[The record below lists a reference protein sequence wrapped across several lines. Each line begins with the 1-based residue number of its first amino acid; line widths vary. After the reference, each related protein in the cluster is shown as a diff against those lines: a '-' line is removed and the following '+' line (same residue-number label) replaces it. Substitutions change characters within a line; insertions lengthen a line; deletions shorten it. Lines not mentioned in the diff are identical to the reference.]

1 MGRRQKECLI
11 LSETEFIYICITIMT
26 RKIILLIFFFSTV
39 HIFSQ
44 DNEIGIFAGGSNYIG
59 DVGPTTYISP
69 FSYNAST
76 NYVGGIIFRKNFN
89 ERISARA
96 KFNYSKIGSSDNW
109 PQTAD
114 YRKERG
120 KYFKNKIIE
129 FGLGIDFNFFEFDV
143 FESSLQMTPY
153 ISTGISY
160 FLYDALR
167 YQQTESKA
175 IKYADAYNLSLP
187 ITLGY
192 KIKPLKDF
200 IIAFEITANHSY
212 TDNLDGSKPSEK
224 QLSSSDYFGST
235 LSKDWYVFSGIS
247 ITYLFGKKKCYCP
260 N

>member
-1 MGRRQKECLI
+1 M
-11 LSETEFIYICITIMT
+11 
-26 RKIILLIFFFSTV
+26 
-39 HIFSQ
+39 HIFPQ

-59 DVGPTTYISP
+59 DVGPNAYISP

-76 NYVGGIIFRKNFN
+76 NYVGGVIFRKNFN

-114 YRKERG
+114 YRNERG

-212 TDNLDGSKPSEK
+212 TDNLDGSRPSEK
-224 QLSSSDYFGST
+224 QLSSSDYFNST

-247 ITYLFGKKKCYCP
+247 ITYLFGKKNCYCP
-260 N
+260 D

>member
-1 MGRRQKECLI
+1 M
-11 LSETEFIYICITIMT
+11 S

-76 NYVGGIIFRKNFN
+76 NYVGGVIFRKNFN

-96 KFNYSKIGSSDNW
+96 KLNYSKIGSSDNW

-114 YRKERG
+114 YRQQRG
-120 KYFKNKIIE
+120 KYFKNTIVEI
-129 FGLGIDFNFFEFDV
+129 GLGIDFNFFEFDV
-143 FESSLQMTPY
+143 YESSLQMTPY
-153 ISTGISY
+153 ISTGIS
-160 FLYDALR
+160 FFEYDTLK
-167 YQQTESKA
+167 YDKSESMA
-175 IKYADAYNLSLP
+175 TQYGDATSISIP

-200 IIAFEITANHSY
+200 IVAFEITANHSF
-212 TDNLDGSKPSEK
+212 TDNLDGSRPDKKFLIST
-224 QLSSSDYFGST
+224 DYFGST

>member
-1 MGRRQKECLI
+1 
-11 LSETEFIYICITIMT
+11 MT

-109 PQTAD
+109 PQTVD
-114 YRKERG
+114 YRQQRG

>member
-1 MGRRQKECLI
+1 M
-11 LSETEFIYICITIMT
+11 S

-76 NYVGGIIFRKNFN
+76 NYVGGVIFRKNFN

-114 YRKERG
+114 YRQQRG
-120 KYFKNKIIE
+120 KYFKNTIVEI
-129 FGLGIDFNFFEFDV
+129 GLGIDFNFFKFDV
-143 FESSLQMTPY
+143 YESSLQMTPY
-153 ISTGISY
+153 ISTGIS
-160 FLYDALR
+160 FFEYDTL
-167 YQQTESKA
+167 
-175 IKYADAYNLSLP
+175 KYDKSELMATQYGDATSISIP

-200 IIAFEITANHSY
+200 IVAFEITANHSF
-212 TDNLDGSKPSEK
+212 TDNLDGSRPDKKFLIST
-224 QLSSSDYFGST
+224 DYFGST

>member
-1 MGRRQKECLI
+1 MI
-11 LSETEFIYICITIMT
+11 
-26 RKIILLIFFFSTV
+26 RKIILLIFFFNTV

-76 NYVGGIIFRKNFN
+76 NYVGGVIFRKNFN

-109 PQTAD
+109 PQTVD
-114 YRKERG
+114 YRQQRG

-212 TDNLDGSKPSEK
+212 TDNLDGSRPSEK

-235 LSKDWYVFSGIS
+235 LSKDWYIFSGIS

>member
-1 MGRRQKECLI
+1 M
-11 LSETEFIYICITIMT
+11 S

-76 NYVGGIIFRKNFN
+76 NYVGGVIFRKNFN

-96 KFNYSKIGSSDNW
+96 KLNYSKIGSSDNW
-109 PQTAD
+109 PQTVD

-120 KYFKNKIIE
+120 KYFKNRIVEI
-129 FGLGIDFNFFEFDV
+129 GLGIDFNFFEFDV
-143 FESSLQMTPY
+143 YESLLQMTPY
-153 ISTGISY
+153 ISTGIS
-160 FLYDALR
+160 FFEYDPLK
-167 YQQTESKA
+167 YDKSESMA
-175 IKYADAYNLSLP
+175 TQYGDATSISIH

-200 IIAFEITANHSY
+200 IVAFEITANHSF
-212 TDNLDGSKPSEK
+212 TDNLDGSRPDKKFLIST
-224 QLSSSDYFGST
+224 DYFGST

>member
-1 MGRRQKECLI
+1 MN
-11 LSETEFIYICITIMT
+11 
-26 RKIILLIFFFSTV
+26 RKIILVIFFFSTV

-76 NYVGGIIFRKNFN
+76 NYVLGVIFRKNFN

-114 YRKERG
+114 YRKARG

>member
-1 MGRRQKECLI
+1 
-11 LSETEFIYICITIMT
+11 
-26 RKIILLIFFFSTV
+26 V

-76 NYVGGIIFRKNFN
+76 NYVGGVIFRKNFN

-96 KFNYSKIGSSDNW
+96 KLNYSKIGSSDNW
-109 PQTAD
+109 PQTSD
-114 YRKERG
+114 YRQQRG
-120 KYFKNKIIE
+120 KYFKNRIVEI
-129 FGLGIDFNFFEFDV
+129 GLGIDFNFFEFDV
-143 FESSLQMTPY
+143 YESSLQMTPY
-153 ISTGISY
+153 ISTGIS
-160 FLYDALR
+160 FFEYDPLK
-167 YQQTESKA
+167 YDKSESMA
-175 IKYADAYNLSLP
+175 TQYGDATSISIP

-200 IIAFEITANHSY
+200 IVAFEITANHSF
-212 TDNLDGSKPSEK
+212 TDNLDGSRPDKKFLIST
-224 QLSSSDYFGST
+224 DYFGST

>member
-1 MGRRQKECLI
+1 M
-11 LSETEFIYICITIMT
+11 S
-26 RKIILLIFFFSTV
+26 RKIILLIFFFSTM

-76 NYVGGIIFRKNFN
+76 NYVGGVIFRKNFN

-96 KFNYSKIGSSDNW
+96 KLNYSKIGSSDNW
-109 PQTAD
+109 PQTVD

-120 KYFKNKIIE
+120 KYFKNRIVEI
-129 FGLGIDFNFFEFDV
+129 GLGIDFNFFEFDV
-143 FESSLQMTPY
+143 YESSLQMTPY
-153 ISTGISY
+153 ISTGIS
-160 FLYDALR
+160 FFEYDPLK
-167 YQQTESKA
+167 YDKSESMA
-175 IKYADAYNLSLP
+175 TQYGDATSISIP
-187 ITLGY
+187 VTLGY

-200 IIAFEITANHSY
+200 IVAFEITANHSF
-212 TDNLDGSKPSEK
+212 TDNLDGSRPDKKFLIST
-224 QLSSSDYFGST
+224 DYFGST

>member
-1 MGRRQKECLI
+1 MI
-11 LSETEFIYICITIMT
+11 
-26 RKIILLIFFFSTV
+26 RKIILLIFFFSTL

-76 NYVGGIIFRKNFN
+76 NYVGGILFRKNFN

-114 YRKERG
+114 YRQQRG

-143 FESSLQMTPY
+143 FENSLQMTPY

-200 IIAFEITANHSY
+200 IIAFFLAF
-212 TDNLDGSKPSEK
+212 
-224 QLSSSDYFGST
+224 SSAILHD
-235 LSKDWYVFSGIS
+235 
-247 ITYLFGKKKCYCP
+247 
-260 N
+260 

>member
-1 MGRRQKECLI
+1 
-11 LSETEFIYICITIMT
+11 MT

-39 HIFSQ
+39 HVFSQ

-96 KFNYSKIGSSDNW
+96 KLNYSKIGSSDNW
-109 PQTAD
+109 PQTVD

-120 KYFKNKIIE
+120 KYFKNKIVE
-129 FGLGIDFNFFEFDV
+129 VGLGIDFNFFEFDV

-153 ISTGISY
+153 MSTGIS
-160 FLYDALR
+160 FFEYDPLK
-167 YQQTESKA
+167 YDKSESMA
-175 IKYADAYNLSLP
+175 TQYGDASSISIP

-200 IIAFEITANHSY
+200 IIAFEITANHSF
-212 TDNLDGSKPSEK
+212 TDNLDGSRPDKKFLIST
-224 QLSSSDYFGST
+224 DYFGST

>member
-1 MGRRQKECLI
+1 M
-11 LSETEFIYICITIMT
+11 S

-76 NYVGGIIFRKNFN
+76 NYVGGVIFRKNFN

-109 PQTAD
+109 PQTAE
-114 YRKERG
+114 YRQQRG
-120 KYFKNKIIE
+120 KYFKNTIVEI
-129 FGLGIDFNFFEFDV
+129 GLGIDFNFFKFDV
-143 FESSLQMTPY
+143 YESSLQMTPY
-153 ISTGISY
+153 ISTGIS
-160 FLYDALR
+160 FFEYDTL
-167 YQQTESKA
+167 
-175 IKYADAYNLSLP
+175 KYDKSELMATQYGDATSISIP

-200 IIAFEITANHSY
+200 IVAFEITANHSF
-212 TDNLDGSKPSEK
+212 TDNLDGSRPDKKFLIST
-224 QLSSSDYFGST
+224 DYFGST

>member
-1 MGRRQKECLI
+1 
-11 LSETEFIYICITIMT
+11 MT
-26 RKIILLIFFFSTV
+26 RKIILLIFFFNTV

-76 NYVGGIIFRKNFN
+76 NYVGGVIFRKNFN

-96 KFNYSKIGSSDNW
+96 KLNYSKIGSSDNW
-109 PQTAD
+109 PQTVD

-120 KYFKNKIIE
+120 KYFKNRIVE
-129 FGLGIDFNFFEFDV
+129 VGLGIDFNFFEFDV
-143 FESSLQMTPY
+143 YESSLQMTPY
-153 ISTGISY
+153 ISTGIS
-160 FLYDALR
+160 FFEYDPLK
-167 YQQTESKA
+167 YDKSESMA
-175 IKYADAYNLSLP
+175 TQYGDATSISIP

-200 IIAFEITANHSY
+200 IVAFEITANHSF
-212 TDNLDGSKPSEK
+212 TDNLDGSRPDKKFLIST
-224 QLSSSDYFGST
+224 DYFGST

>member
-1 MGRRQKECLI
+1 
-11 LSETEFIYICITIMT
+11 MT

-76 NYVGGIIFRKNFN
+76 NYVGGVIFRKNFN

-96 KFNYSKIGSSDNW
+96 KLNYSKIGSSDNW
-109 PQTAD
+109 PQTVD

-120 KYFKNKIIE
+120 KYFKNRLVE
-129 FGLGIDFNFFEFDV
+129 VGVGIDFNFFEFDV
-143 FESSLQMTPY
+143 YESTLQMTPY
-153 ISTGISY
+153 ISTGIS
-160 FLYDALR
+160 FFEYDSLK
-167 YQQTESKA
+167 YDKSESMA
-175 IKYADAYNLSLP
+175 TQYGDASSISIP
-187 ITLGY
+187 VTLGY

-200 IIAFEITANHSY
+200 IIAFEITANHSF
-212 TDNLDGSKPSEK
+212 TDNLDGSRPDKKFLIST
-224 QLSSSDYFGST
+224 DYFGST

>member
-1 MGRRQKECLI
+1 
-11 LSETEFIYICITIMT
+11 MT
-26 RKIILLIFFFSTV
+26 RKIILLIFFFSTM

-76 NYVGGIIFRKNFN
+76 NYVGGVIFRKNFN

-96 KFNYSKIGSSDNW
+96 KLNYSKIGSSDNW
-109 PQTAD
+109 PQTVD

-120 KYFKNKIIE
+120 KYFKNRIVE
-129 FGLGIDFNFFEFDV
+129 VGLGIDFNFFEFDI

-153 ISTGISY
+153 ISTGVSY
-160 FLYDALR
+160 FNYNALR
-167 YQQTESKA
+167 YEIGVANATQYGKGSNISFPVT
-175 IKYADAYNLSLP
+175 I
-187 ITLGY
+187 GY
-192 KIKPLKDF
+192 KVKPLKSF
-200 IIAFEITANHSY
+200 IVALEISANY
-212 TDNLDGSKPSEK
+212 ALTDNLDGSHPIKKYSTE
-224 QLSSSDYFGST
+224 SDMFGST

>member
-1 MGRRQKECLI
+1 
-11 LSETEFIYICITIMT
+11 MT

-76 NYVGGIIFRKNFN
+76 NYVGGVIFRKNFN

-114 YRKERG
+114 YRQQRG
-120 KYFKNKIIE
+120 KYFKNTIVEI
-129 FGLGIDFNFFEFDV
+129 GLGIDFNFFKFDV
-143 FESSLQMTPY
+143 YESSLQMTPY
-153 ISTGISY
+153 ISTGIS
-160 FLYDALR
+160 FFEYDTLK
-167 YQQTESKA
+167 YDKSESMA
-175 IKYADAYNLSLP
+175 TQYGDASSISVP

-192 KIKPLKDF
+192 KIKPLRDF
-200 IIAFEITANHSY
+200 IIAFEITANHSF
-212 TDNLDGSKPSEK
+212 TDNLDGSRPDKKFLIST
-224 QLSSSDYFGST
+224 DYFGST

>member
-1 MGRRQKECLI
+1 
-11 LSETEFIYICITIMT
+11 MT

-39 HIFSQ
+39 NISSQ
-44 DNEIGIFAGGSNYIG
+44 NNEIGIFTGGSNYIG

-76 NYVGGIIFRKNFN
+76 NFVGGIIFRKNFN

-114 YRKERG
+114 YRQQRG

-143 FESSLQMTPY
+143 FENSLQMTPY

-175 IKYADAYNLSLP
+175 IKYADANNLSLL

-200 IIAFEITANHSY
+200 IFAFEITANHSY
-212 TDNLDGSKPSEK
+212 TDNLDGSNPSEK

-247 ITYLFGKKKCYCP
+247 ITYLFGKKNCYCP

>member
-1 MGRRQKECLI
+1 
-11 LSETEFIYICITIMT
+11 MT
-26 RKIILLIFFFSTV
+26 RKIILLIFFFSTM

-76 NYVGGIIFRKNFN
+76 NYVGGVIFRKNFN

-96 KFNYSKIGSSDNW
+96 KLNYSKIGSSDNW
-109 PQTAD
+109 PQTVD

-120 KYFKNKIIE
+120 KYFKNRIVEI
-129 FGLGIDFNFFEFDV
+129 GLGIDFNFFEFDV
-143 FESSLQMTPY
+143 YESSLQMTPY
-153 ISTGISY
+153 ISTGIS
-160 FLYDALR
+160 FFEYDPLK
-167 YQQTESKA
+167 YDKSESMA
-175 IKYADAYNLSLP
+175 TQYGDATSISIP

-200 IIAFEITANHSY
+200 IVAFEITANHSF
-212 TDNLDGSKPSEK
+212 TDNLDGSRPDKKFLIST
-224 QLSSSDYFGST
+224 DYFGST

>member
-1 MGRRQKECLI
+1 
-11 LSETEFIYICITIMT
+11 MT

-89 ERISARA
+89 ERISTRA
-96 KFNYSKIGSSDNW
+96 KLNYSKIGSSDNW

-120 KYFKNKIIE
+120 KYFKNRIIE
-129 FGLGIDFNFFEFDV
+129 IGLGIDFNFIDFDISD
-143 FESSLQMTPY
+143 SSLQMTPY
-153 ISTGISY
+153 VSSGISY
-160 FLYDALR
+160 FSYNALR
-167 YQQTESKA
+167 YQLTEFNA
-175 IKYADAYNLSLP
+175 TQYADASSISIP
-187 ITLGY
+187 VTLGY
-192 KIKPLKDF
+192 KVKPLKNF
-200 IIAFEITANHSY
+200 IIAFEITANQSFS
-212 TDNLDGSKPSEK
+212 DNLDGNKPSEK
-224 QLSSSDYFGST
+224 QLASSEVFGST

-247 ITYLFGKKKCYCP
+247 ITYLFGKKNCYCP

>member
-1 MGRRQKECLI
+1 
-11 LSETEFIYICITIMT
+11 MT
-26 RKIILLIFFFSTV
+26 RKIILLIFFFNTV

-76 NYVGGIIFRKNFN
+76 NYVGGVIFRKNFN

-96 KFNYSKIGSSDNW
+96 KLNYSKIGSSDNW

-120 KYFKNKIIE
+120 KYFKNRIVE
-129 FGLGIDFNFFEFDV
+129 VGLGIDFNFFEFDV
-143 FESSLQMTPY
+143 YESSLQMTPY
-153 ISTGISY
+153 ISTGIS
-160 FLYDALR
+160 FFEYDPLK
-167 YQQTESKA
+167 YDKSESMA
-175 IKYADAYNLSLP
+175 TQYGDASSISVP

-192 KIKPLKDF
+192 KIKPLRDF
-200 IIAFEITANHSY
+200 IIAFEITANHSF
-212 TDNLDGSKPSEK
+212 TDNLDGSRPDKKFLIST
-224 QLSSSDYFGST
+224 DYFGST

>member
-1 MGRRQKECLI
+1 
-11 LSETEFIYICITIMT
+11 MT

-76 NYVGGIIFRKNFN
+76 NYVGGVIFRKNFN

-143 FESSLQMTPY
+143 FENSLQMTPY

-167 YQQTESKA
+167 YQQTDSKA
-175 IKYADAYNLSLP
+175 IKYADANNLSLP

-212 TDNLDGSKPSEK
+212 TDNLDGSRPSEK

>member
-1 MGRRQKECLI
+1 
-11 LSETEFIYICITIMT
+11 MT

-89 ERISARA
+89 ERIAARA
-96 KFNYSKIGSSDNW
+96 KFNYSNIGSSDNW
-109 PQTAD
+109 PQTTD
-114 YRKERG
+114 YRQQRG
-120 KYFKNKIIE
+120 KYFKNRVVE
-129 FGLGIDFNFFEFDV
+129 VGLGIDFNFFEFDV
-143 FESSLQMTPY
+143 YESSLQMTPY
-153 ISTGISY
+153 ISTGIS
-160 FLYDALR
+160 FFEYDPLK
-167 YQQTESKA
+167 YDKSESMA
-175 IKYADAYNLSLP
+175 TQYGDATSISIP
-187 ITLGY
+187 VTLGY

-200 IIAFEITANHSY
+200 IVAFEITANHSF
-212 TDNLDGSKPSEK
+212 TDNLDGSRPDKKFLIST
-224 QLSSSDYFGST
+224 DYFGST

>member
-1 MGRRQKECLI
+1 M
-11 LSETEFIYICITIMT
+11 S

-76 NYVGGIIFRKNFN
+76 NYVGGVIFRKNFN

-96 KFNYSKIGSSDNW
+96 KLNYSKIGSSDNW

-114 YRKERG
+114 YRQQRG
-120 KYFKNKIIE
+120 KYFKNTIVEI
-129 FGLGIDFNFFEFDV
+129 GLGIDFNFFKFDV
-143 FESSLQMTPY
+143 YESSLQMTPY
-153 ISTGISY
+153 ISTGIS
-160 FLYDALR
+160 FFEYDTLK
-167 YQQTESKA
+167 YDKSESMA
-175 IKYADAYNLSLP
+175 TQYGDATSISIP

-200 IIAFEITANHSY
+200 IVAFEITANHSF
-212 TDNLDGSKPSEK
+212 TDNLDGSRPDKK
-224 QLSSSDYFGST
+224 FLISSDYFGST

>member
-1 MGRRQKECLI
+1 M
-11 LSETEFIYICITIMT
+11 S

-59 DVGPTTYISP
+59 DVGPTTYVSP

-76 NYVGGIIFRKNFN
+76 NYVGGVIFRKNFN

-114 YRKERG
+114 YRQQRG
-120 KYFKNKIIE
+120 KYFKNRVVE
-129 FGLGIDFNFFEFDV
+129 VGLGIDFNFFEFDV
-143 FESSLQMTPY
+143 YESTLQMTPY
-153 ISTGISY
+153 ISTGIS
-160 FLYDALR
+160 FFGYDPLK
-167 YQQTESKA
+167 YDKSESMA
-175 IKYADAYNLSLP
+175 TQYGDASSISVP

-192 KIKPLKDF
+192 KIKPLRDF
-200 IIAFEITANHSY
+200 IIAFEITANHSF
-212 TDNLDGSKPSEK
+212 TDNLDGSRPDKK
-224 QLSSSDYFGST
+224 FLISSDYFGST